1 MGFGERKPG
10 GQLASQVTFPST
22 VFPPQVMSESTTW
35 TLSPVKDS
43 STKTWFIVSIGITLF
58 LAGLL
63 VWYLAYAFSFVHSF
77 KSEEL
82 AVERSSWKLLLYDET
97 MSMATRVS
105 TLSGNLKWRT
115 TYEETRP
122 KLDKLLVEIPEMISS
137 PKIRDRVAKLR
148 RYSANLNEIED
159 RAFELVSQGNKEE
172 AAHLLAGW
180 PYIKSRMQFEN
191 SAREIVDLVQGRL
204 EDKTSQ
210 QRTLSVA
217 LLAGIAASLA
227 ALAFSWTRTVG
238 LWRSQLRNKAVAE
251 KALQQREQEFR
262 NLVANLPGIAF
273 HCRYDKDWT
282 MLFMSPEALNITG
295 YPASD
300 FVNNAVRTYNSV
312 IHPDDEAFVDQKVSE
327 AVEAGRHW
335 EIEYRIIHKSGALR
349 WVWERGVAVPDQE
362 GKGMYLNGFI
372 NDITERRDME
382 ERLKDLSI
390 NDSLTGLYN
399 RNFFEEEMRRLS
411 DSRSLPMGLI
421 VCDIN
426 GLKLINDTK
435 GHEEGDDLLRACSEI
450 LCASFRQSDI
460 IARIGGDEFVVLL
473 PKCSLKEVQDG
484 CVRIRE
490 GIASYQEKQ
499 PEKGLSV
506 SLGYS
511 VMDTSP
517 VDADLLFKRADDAM
531 YKEKLQQSHSSRSE
545 TVQAL
550 IKTMEARDYITEG
563 HAGRMHSYAQELGKA
578 VGLSE
583 ERLNDLQL
591 LARFHDLG
599 KVGIP
604 DSILHKPGPLTDA
617 EFEEMK
623 RHCEIGHR
631 IALSLN
637 DLAPVADFI
646 LKHHEHW
653 DGRGY
658 PLGLTGE
665 EIPLECRILGI
676 VDAYDAMTSERPYKS
691 ARPPEDAIQE
701 LVHCAGSQ
709 FDPRLVDVFVSLLE
723 TSQPPEAELV

>member
-1 MGFGERKPG
+1 M
-10 GQLASQVTFPST
+10 
-22 VFPPQVMSESTTW
+22 PQCTKS

-43 STKTWFIVSIGITLF
+43 STKPWFIASICITLF

-105 TLSGNLKWRT
+105 TLSGNLKWQSI
-115 TYEETRP
+115 YSETQP
-122 KLDKLLVEIPEMISS
+122 KLDKLLAEIPEVISS
-137 PKIRDRVAKLR
+137 PEIQDILVKLR
-148 RYSANLNEIED
+148 RDSANLKKIENK
-159 RAFELVSQGNKEE
+159 AFDLVSRGDKEE
-172 AAHLLAGW
+172 AADLLAGW
-180 PYIKSRMQFEN
+180 PYIKSRMQFETTT
-191 SAREIVDLVQGRL
+191 RELVDLVQGRI
-204 EDKTSQ
+204 EDKTSL

-217 LLAGIAASLA
+217 LLGGIAVCLL
-227 ALAFSWTRTVG
+227 ALAFTWTRTVA
-238 LWRSQLRNKAVAE
+238 LWRSQLRNKAAAE

-262 NLVANLPGIAF
+262 SLVANLPGITF
-273 HCRYDKDWT
+273 HCRYDPKWT
-282 MLFMSPEALNITG
+282 MLFMSPETVNITG
-295 YPASD
+295 YPASE
-300 FVNNAVRTYNSV
+300 FINNAVRSYNSV
-312 IHPDDEAFVDQKVSE
+312 IHTEDEALVDHKVSE
-327 AVEAGRHW
+327 AVEAGRQW
-335 EIEYRIIHKSGALR
+335 EIEYRIIHKSGAVR
-349 WVWERGVAVPDQE
+349 WVWERGVAVPDEE
-362 GKGMYLNGFI
+362 GQGLYLNGFI

-390 NDSLTGLYN
+390 TDSLTGLYN

-411 DSRSLPMGLI
+411 DGHRLPMGLI

-435 GHEEGDDLLRACSEI
+435 GHEEGDDLLRSCAQV
-450 LCASFRQSDI
+450 LCGSFRQSDI
-460 IARIGGDEFVVLL
+460 VARIGGDEFVVLL
-473 PKCSLKEVQDG
+473 PGCSLKEVQQG
-484 CVRIRE
+484 CARIRK
-490 GIASYQEKQ
+490 GIAEYQESQ
-499 PEKGLSV
+499 PEKGLSI

-511 VMDTSP
+511 VMDKSP
-517 VDADLLFKRADDAM
+517 VDADLMFKLADDAM

-563 HAGRMHSYAQELGKA
+563 HARRMHSYAQELGKA

-599 KVGIP
+599 KVGIS
-604 DSILHKPGPLTDA
+604 DSILHKSGPLTDA

-658 PLGLTGE
+658 PLGLSGE
-665 EIPLECRILGI
+665 DIPLECRILGI
-676 VDAYDAMTSERPYKS
+676 VDAYDAMTSERSYKS
-691 ARPPEDAIQE
+691 AMPPAEAIQE
-701 LVHCAGSQ
+701 LVRCAGSQ
-709 FDPRLVDVFVSLLE
+709 FDPQLVDTFAALLV
-723 TSQPPEAELV
+723 TSPGLEAEVV

>member
-1 MGFGERKPG
+1 MPEN
-10 GQLASQVTFPST
+10 
-22 VFPPQVMSESTTW
+22 TTS

-43 STKTWFIVSIGITLF
+43 STKPWFIASIGITLF

-63 VWYLAYAFSFVHSF
+63 IWYLVYAFSFVHSF

-105 TLSGNLKWRT
+105 TLSGNLKWQD
-115 TYEETRP
+115 TYAENQP
-122 KLDKLLVEIPEMISS
+122 KLDQLLTEIPEMISS
-137 PKIRDRVAKLR
+137 PKIRDMMASLQRNR
-148 RYSANLNEIED
+148 TNLQEIEN
-159 RAFELVSQGNKEE
+159 RAFELVSRGDKEE
-172 AAHLLAGW
+172 AADLLAGW
-180 PYIKSRMQFEN
+180 PYIKSRMEFEN
-191 SAREIVDLVQGRL
+191 TTRELVDLVQGRI
-204 EDKTSQ
+204 ENKTSV
-210 QRTLSVA
+210 QRTFSVA
-217 LLAGIAASLA
+217 LLVGIAACLA
-227 ALAFSWTRTVG
+227 ALTISWTRTVV
-238 LWRSQLRNKAVAE
+238 LWRGQLRNKAMAE

-262 NLVANLPGIAF
+262 SLVVNLPGIAF
-273 HCRYDKDWT
+273 HCRYDQKWT
-282 MLFMSPEALNITG
+282 MLFMSLETVNITG

-300 FVNNAVRTYNSV
+300 FINNAVRSYTSV
-312 IHPDDEAFVDQKVSE
+312 IHTEDKPLVDQKVRE
-327 AVEAGRHW
+327 AVEAGRQW
-335 EIEYRIIHKSGALR
+335 EIEYRITHKSGAER
-349 WVWERGVAVPDQE
+349 WVWERGVAVTDEE
-362 GKGMYLNGFI
+362 GNGLYLNGFI
-372 NDITERRDME
+372 NDVTERRDME
-382 ERLKDLSI
+382 ERLKELSI
-390 NDSLTGLYN
+390 KDSLTGLYN

-411 DSRSLPMGLI
+411 DGRSLPMGLI

-435 GHEEGDDLLRACSEI
+435 GHEEGDDLLRLCAEI
-450 LCASFRQSDI
+450 LRVSFRQSDI

-473 PKCSLKEVQDG
+473 PECSLKEVQEG
-484 CVRIRE
+484 CARIRQK
-490 GIASYQEKQ
+490 IAEYQERQ

-511 VMDTSP
+511 VIDKPP

-531 YKEKLQQSHSSRSE
+531 YKEKLQQRHSSRSE

-563 HAGRMHSYAQELGKA
+563 HAGRMHAYAQELGKTL
-578 VGLSE
+578 GLSE

-637 DLAPVADFI
+637 DLAPVADLI
-646 LKHHEHW
+646 LKHHEQW
-653 DGRGY
+653 NGRGY
-658 PLGLTGE
+658 PLGLSGVD
-665 EIPLECRILGI
+665 IPLECRILGI
-676 VDAYDAMTSERPYKS
+676 VDAYDTMINERPYKR
-691 ARPPEDAIQE
+691 AMPPEEAIQE
-701 LVHCAGSQ
+701 LLRCAGSQ
-709 FDPRLVDVFVSLLE
+709 FDPRLVDTFVSLL
-723 TSQPPEAELV
+723 